1 MGCQLTKWNN
11 KVVVV
16 TGGSKGLGFEIARAF
31 GLAGAR
37 VVLLA
42 RTEPDLVSATEQLRS
57 EGVDSNYWVTDVSSE
72 SSVRSVFERIA
83 SKLGRIDV
91 LVNNV
96 GKSTRANIEEL
107 DLDEAIQLMD
117 INYFSA
123 LRCVKFALKEIL
135 KSRGSVVNVG
145 SLVSKTAWPYMTPYT
160 ASKHAL
166 AALSSQLRIELG
178 DRIHSLLVCSGP
190 ITRSDSGKRYHDQSS
205 SLPENAARP
214 GAGANVKTIC
224 PMRLS
229 LQIVRACEKRR
240 SELIVPFKAKILFV
254 LTSLSTRIGDW
265 LLKKSQK
272 K

>member
-1 MGCQLTKWNN
+1 MGFQLAKWNN

-16 TGGSKGLGFEIARAF
+16 TGGSKGLGLEIARAF

-37 VVLLA
+37 IVLLA
-42 RTEPDLVSATEQLRS
+42 RTEPDLVSATEQLS
-57 EGVDSNYWVTDVSSE
+57 IEGVESTFWVTDVSSE
-72 SSVRSVFERIA
+72 LSIKSVFEEIA
-83 SKLGRIDV
+83 AKMGRIDV

-107 DLDEAIQLMD
+107 DLDEATELMD
-117 INYFSA
+117 VNYFSA

-135 KSRGSVVNVG
+135 RSQGSVVNIG
-145 SLVSKTAWPYMTPYT
+145 SLVSKTAWPFMTPYT

-190 ITRSDSGKRYHDQSS
+190 ITRSDAGKRYEEQAS
-205 SLPENAARP
+205 SLPENATRP

-224 PMRLS
+224 PIKLS
-229 LQIVRACEKRR
+229 QQIVRACEKRK
-240 SELIVPFKAKILFV
+240 SELIVPYKAKILFV
-254 LTSLSTRIGDW
+254 LLSLSTRIGDW
-265 LLKKSQK
+265 FLKKSQK